1 MPALCPICGRTLCDH
16 TALERGQTEK
26 EMMRNLTPEERAL
39 WGSEPDGSP
48 KLIALAKKNA
58 HLKV

>member
-1 MPALCPICGRTLCDH
+1 MALCPICGRVYCDH
-16 TALERGQTEK
+16 TPAERDQTAK
-26 EMMRNLTPEERAL
+26 ETMRDLTPEERAL
-39 WGSEPDGSP
+39 WGSELDGSP